1 MQVVIKRI
9 IRFFFFI
16 GIILGV
22 YVFLE
27 PFLLE
32 EKYVNLQS
40 PDLPEE
46 FQDTRIVFLTD
57 IHHGPFFSAGR
68 LGKLV
73 GKVNGLRPDII
84 LLGGDYVHRSPDYIE
99 PCFQELKNLEA
110 PLGVYGVLGNHDH
123 WEGPALTRRCMG
135 DAGIGLLDN
144 EACWLEKNG
153 GRIKLGG
160 VGDYLEDIQ
169 DIEPTIGDVKD
180 DDFVV
185 LVSHNPDY
193 AEEMETDRIDLVL
206 AGHNHGGQVTFLG
219 LWAPILPS
227 KYGQKYRT
235 GIVEVAGAK
244 VIVSNGIGT
253 ITPPVRFF
261 ARPQIIIVDL
271 SKSRDGSLAC
281 CN

>member
-57 IHHGPFFSAGR
+57 IHHGPYFSRAR

-73 GKVNGLRPDII
+73 DRVNGLRPDII

-110 PLGVYGVLGNHDH
+110 PLGVYGV
-123 WEGPALTRRCMG
+123 
-135 DAGIGLLDN
+135 
-144 EACWLEKNG
+144 
-153 GRIKLGG
+153 
-160 VGDYLEDIQ
+160 
-169 DIEPTIGDVKD
+169 
-180 DDFVV
+180 
-185 LVSHNPDY
+185 
-193 AEEMETDRIDLVL
+193 
-206 AGHNHGGQVTFLG
+206 
-219 LWAPILPS
+219 
-227 KYGQKYRT
+227 
-235 GIVEVAGAK
+235 
-244 VIVSNGIGT
+244 
-253 ITPPVRFF
+253 
-261 ARPQIIIVDL
+261 
-271 SKSRDGSLAC
+271 
-281 CN
+281 